1 MKKSKL
7 TGWKHVFSFT
17 FEQTAKSKSFLSST
31 IMLGA
36 ILFLI
41 MIGINVFSADSGQ
54 TSTPDRIEGAGVTQ
68 NEQSSKMEF
77 AHTIYVK
84 DESGLDLS
92 IEEMQTF
99 VNQIY
104 NSITFTTAD
113 KKQEDMVSEM
123 EAWDGDTA
131 YLYLGL
137 GETGLEVEL
146 YLPKNSFY
154 GETDAESFNSCIAQ
168 YIESWKDSY
177 LSLSQ
182 KQAEF
187 LATNISTSVVTSE
200 DKSITETLVEMYVP
214 MILCLILYMCI
225 ILYGQMVGTSVATEK
240 SSKVME
246 LLLTSVRPLAIIVG
260 KVLSMMA
267 LSLLQISALI
277 LLILGGNGLGTIL
290 AQRINPDYS
299 NIVVNVLKDFE
310 LLSMFSPVRILLA
323 LLVFVLGFTFYCTL
337 AGLMGATVNRG
348 EDLSSAMSVYSTVS
362 VIGFMLAYLPS
373 VLGSV
378 GTGIQTF
385 AVIFPLSSPF
395 ILPAKILTGEL
406 SNGMIALGIL
416 LLMLLVAAFVLVV
429 AKVYEMVI
437 LYSGNKIGLKE
448 MRQMLKNQNA

>member
-31 IMLGA
+31 IMLGT

-41 MIGINVFSADSGQ
+41 MIGINVFSAESNQSSIPDLTIESGV
-54 TSTPDRIEGAGVTQ
+54 SQ
-68 NEQSSKMEF
+68 NEQVSKMEF
-77 AHTIYVK
+77 AHTIYIK
-84 DESGLDLS
+84 DETGLELS

-99 VNQIY
+99 VNQSY
-104 NSITFTTAD
+104 NSITFSAVEKEHVVMMD
-113 KKQEDMVSEM
+113 EM
-123 EAWDGDTA
+123 KAWDGDTA
-131 YLYLGL
+131 YLYLGM
-137 GETGLEVEL
+137 GEMGMEVEL
-146 YLPKNSFY
+146 YLPENSFY
-154 GETDAESFNSCIAQ
+154 GEINAQAFNSCIAQ

-177 LSLSQ
+177 LSLTQ
-182 KQAEF
+182 EQVDF
-187 LATNISTSVVTSE
+187 LSTYISSSVVTSE
-200 DKSITETLVEMYVP
+200 DQSMAEVLVEMYVP

-225 ILYGQMVGTSVATEK
+225 IMYGQMVGTSVATEK

-267 LSLLQISALI
+267 LSLIQMSAMI
-277 LLILGGNGLGTIL
+277 LLILGGNGIGTML

-299 NIVVNVLKDFE
+299 NIVVEVLKDFN
-310 LLSMFSPVRILLA
+310 LLSIFSPVRILLA

-348 EDLSSAMSVYSTVS
+348 EDLSSAMSVYSTIS
-362 VIGFMLAYLPS
+362 VIGFILAYVPGI
-373 VLGSV
+373 LGSV
-378 GTGIQTF
+378 GVGIQTF

-395 ILPAKILTGEL
+395 ILPAEILTGEL
-406 SNGMIALGIL
+406 SAGIILLAIL
-416 LLMLLVAAFVLVV
+416 LLLLLVVVLVLLV

-448 MRQMLKNQNA
+448 MRQMLKNQD

>member
-41 MIGINVFSADSGQ
+41 MIGINVFSADSDQ
-54 TSTPDRIEGAGVTQ
+54 SSTPDLMEGSEITQ
-68 NEQSSKMEF
+68 YEQSSKMDF

-104 NSITFTTAD
+104 NSITFATAE
-113 KKQEDMVSEM
+113 KEQEDIVEEM

-137 GETGLEVEL
+137 GETGMEVEL
-146 YLPKNSFY
+146 YLPQNSFY
-154 GETDAESFNSCIAQ
+154 QEIDAESFNSCIAQ

-177 LSLSQ
+177 LSLTQ
-182 KQAEF
+182 EQANF
-187 LATNISTSVVTSE
+187 LSTNISTSVVTSE

-214 MILCLILYMCI
+214 MMLCLILYMCI

-277 LLILGGNGLGTIL
+277 LLILGGNGLGTML
-290 AQRINPDYS
+290 AQKINPDYS
-299 NIVVNVLKDFE
+299 NIVVDVLKDFD

-362 VIGFMLAYLPS
+362 VIGFMFAYLPS
-373 VLGSV
+373 VLGSA

-448 MRQMLKNQNA
+448 MRQMLKSQNA